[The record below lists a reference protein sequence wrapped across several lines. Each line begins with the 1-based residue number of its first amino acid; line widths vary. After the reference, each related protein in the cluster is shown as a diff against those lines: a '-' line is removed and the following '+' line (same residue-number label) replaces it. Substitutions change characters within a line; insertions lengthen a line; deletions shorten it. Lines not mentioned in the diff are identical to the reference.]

1 MNLCTKAFRY
11 TFDMT
16 GLYNENI
23 SVSILLVSTQ
33 AHLNKVYQWRLYN
46 IFTIESLLESVVK
59 PPGSHHTLDSE
70 CYKEYRWGGG
80 DISESESVAA
90 VLIVFELTHLL
101 VTDMDFALAS
111 MATCRFLGCSTQK
124 YFIRSTTATIFY
136 VST

>member
-23 SVSILLVSTQ
+23 AVSILLVTTREN
-33 AHLNKVYQWRLYN
+33 LNKVHQWRLYN
-46 IFTIESLLESVVK
+46 ISTIGSLLQNVVT
-59 PPGSHHTLDSE
+59 PPGYRHTLDNE
-70 CYKEYRWGGG
+70 RYKEYRGGG

-101 VTDMDFALAS
+101 VTDMDFVLAS
-111 MATCRFLGCSTQK
+111 MATCRFLGCST
-124 YFIRSTTATIFY
+124 
-136 VST
+136 